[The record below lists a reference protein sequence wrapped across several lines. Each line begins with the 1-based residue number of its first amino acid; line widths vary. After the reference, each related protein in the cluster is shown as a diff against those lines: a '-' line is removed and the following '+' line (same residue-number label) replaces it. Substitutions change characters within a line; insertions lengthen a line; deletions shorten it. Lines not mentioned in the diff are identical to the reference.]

1 MSLSLVYRLNGT
13 DPNACLSSLRKCSNP
28 GPSGT
33 ASIPLSI
40 GGTNAFTGK
49 TNSWATSSL
58 DNNKYAD
65 INGNVYRNDGSG
77 WQQHSSSGWSNASGD
92 TSWADRESQAR
103 SAGEDRWGAFS
114 GLGGGRFG
122 GSGGGLFAG
131 RFSGGGFGGDRFGGG
146 GFGGFGGRF
155 GGGGFRR

>member
-1 MSLSLVYRLNGT
+1 MAVLRLSLCPRSVDRDGAGPHMRRGLAPKDRRL
-13 DPNACLSSLRKCSNP
+13 P
-28 GPSGT
+28 GLP
-33 ASIPLSI
+33 PLER
-40 GGTNAFTGK
+40 AALAL
-49 TNSWATSSL
+49 ATSSL

-92 TSWADRESQAR
+92 NSWADRESQAR

-114 GLGGGRFG
+114 GFGGGRFG
-122 GSGGGLFAG
+122 GSGGGLFGG

-146 GFGGFGGRF
+146 GFGGSGGRF